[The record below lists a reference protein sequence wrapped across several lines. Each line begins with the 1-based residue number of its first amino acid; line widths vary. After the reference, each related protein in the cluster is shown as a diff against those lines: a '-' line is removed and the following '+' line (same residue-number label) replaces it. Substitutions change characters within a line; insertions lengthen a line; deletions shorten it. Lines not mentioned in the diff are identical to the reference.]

1 VKLLWLVLPLVALGI
16 AACGTAAEPTP
27 VPAIGPTPL
36 SVPTPT
42 PGPTI
47 TSHEAIGLVKQ
58 YLQKKTFYSTFS
70 ERMRTCDLLF
80 GSALEKPPAFDAIYQ
95 DYRKAW
101 AVSVQGEG
109 RSGSWTV
116 YERTGAI
123 VANKLP
129 C

>member
-1 VKLLWLVLPLVALGI
+1 MALGI
-16 AACGTAAEPTP
+16 AACGTAVEPTP

-36 SVPTPT
+36 SVPTPTSGPTLVPT

-58 YLQKKTFYSTFS
+58 YLKKKTFYSTFS
-70 ERMRTCDLLF
+70 ERMRTCDLLY